1 MSPDDE
7 EENQASGVVQGH
19 RRELLLDQML
29 EAAQAT
35 NRAANL
41 VSNIVA
47 RNQDR
52 MFLDKSGRIIVNGT
66 LATYRVDM
74 GAFLNKMNNPFD
86 YSSFDQVEIHPKGTL
101 VDQPKTACVQVQ
113 VYGSM
118 PAYDLLGAY
127 LLGLM
132 NDESTWLQENMGPLR
147 HALYALYG
155 LRESPLTE
163 SLGSYLFMKYGGNL
177 NNKKDQFVLRGTNGW
192 RWRVSFGNPL
202 ARGFKIEYSKPRQ
215 SWWNHMFDDHL
226 AETSQHYTL
235 GGFFDLIEHLS
246 ESPAILRDSSEWQ
259 VDPIF
264 VRKVAS
270 VYPPLAKKLLRTI
283 ESEDYDPVTIQS
295 FYDETIT
302 EEEAT
307 TVALLDEQ
315 IRNLVLA

>member
-1 MSPDDE
+1 MSQDDE
-7 EENQASGVVQGH
+7 EENQASEVVQDY
-19 RRELLLDQML
+19 RRELLLNQML

-35 NRAANL
+35 NRAAKL
-41 VSNIVA
+41 VSSIVA

-52 MFLDKSGRIIVNGT
+52 MFLDKAGRIIVNGT

-74 GAFLNKMNNPFD
+74 GGFLNKMNNPFD

-113 VYGSM
+113 INGSM

-147 HALYALYG
+147 HALYAMYG
-155 LRESPLTE
+155 LRESPLSE
-163 SLGSYLFMKYGGNL
+163 SLSEHLFMKYGGRL
-177 NNKKDQFVLRGTNGW
+177 DPKSDHFTLRGTNGW
-192 RWRVSFGNPL
+192 KWRVSFGNPL

-215 SWWNHMFDDHL
+215 SWWNDMFDDHL

-235 GGFFDLIEHLS
+235 CGFFDLIDHLS
-246 ESPAILRDSSEWQ
+246 ESPAILRNSSEWQ
-259 VDPIF
+259 TDPIF

-270 VYPPLAKKLLRTI
+270 IYPPLAKKLLTTI
-283 ESEDYDPVTIQS
+283 ESEDYDPATIQS

-315 IRNLVLA
+315 IRNLALA